1 MRTELIQGEVI
12 LYQTRKHWIT
22 FVTAI
27 LITVG
32 LGYIIYFLFKSILE
46 T

>member
-1 MRTELIQGEVI
+1 VRTELIQGEEI

-27 LITVG
+27 LIT
-32 LGYIIYFLFKSILE
+32 E
-46 T
+46 P